1 MSSSTARRLLI
12 ADDDSALV
20 TAYAQFFSLYG
31 YAIQTAN
38 DGASALDLYRDW
50 RPDVVMLDIQMPRM
64 DGWAVARAI
73 RSMNIAPSP
82 LLVAMTALD
91 ARSDQTASFNA
102 GFDHHFVKPVELGVI
117 LAVLATRAS
126 EPPARAK

>member
-1 MSSSTARRLLI
+1 M
-12 ADDDSALV
+12 
-20 TAYAQFFSLYG
+20 
-31 YAIQTAN
+31 
-38 DGASALDLYRDW
+38 
-50 RPDVVMLDIQMPRM
+50 
-64 DGWAVARAI
+64 
-73 RSMNIAPSP
+73 
-82 LLVAMTALD
+82 D